1 MLSGPEEVG
10 ARSGAGPVEPTPRSR
25 PRRRAGAPDGRL
37 ALEVAAV
44 GGHHGALVGA
54 PGVGKTLL
62 AERLPGILPDL
73 GRGCPRGRRPVL
85 GGRPDG
91 PMRAAPPR
99 AGAAPLG
106 VVGRGPGAVHG
117 SRVGP
122 GAATLAH
129 RGVLFLDEAPEF
141 ARPALEGLR
150 QPLESGS
157 ISLARSGWA
166 GRLPAR
172 FQLVVAANPCPCGH
186 RSGSGAGCSCAPAA
200 VRRYASRLSGPL
212 LDRIDI
218 RLVVGRPSDAE
229 LDQADDADCSD
240 VVRARVTAA
249 RLRSATRFADRPW
262 RANADIPA
270 GELRRNWR
278 PDAAGAELL
287 RTSIGVPPTSAAPTA
302 SCAWPGRLLTWAVD
316 RGRWRTT
323 SPWPSDCEVRG
334 WHGRHDRAWGSDRPR
349 ALRRAGRRR
358 VRRLLASTGARDWST

>member
-1 MLSGPEEVG
+1 MAVLCGESEEVC
-10 ARSGAGPVEPTPRSR
+10 ARSGATGSIGPI
-25 PRRRAGAPDGRL
+25 AGPDLRDVRGHAHGRL
-37 ALEVAAV
+37 ALEVAAA
-44 GGHHGALVGA
+44 GGHHVALVGS

-73 GRGCPRGRRPVL
+73 GDEDALEVAALYSVAGQLRPAAMFARPPVQAPHHSASSAAVL
-85 GGRPDG
+85 
-91 PMRAAPPR
+91 
-99 AGAAPLG
+99 
-106 VVGRGPGAVHG
+106 GAVHG

-287 RTSIGVPPTSAAPTA
+287 RSFDRRAANLRGPDRVLRM
-302 SCAWPGRLLTWAVD
+302 AWTLADLG
-316 RGRWRTT
+316 G
-323 SPWPSDCEVRG
+323 
-334 WHGRHDRAWGSDRPR
+334 RPR
-349 ALRRAGRRR
+349 PVADDIAVALGLRGAG
-358 VRRLLASTGARDWST
+358 LAWTS